1 MQRLFNLFKF
11 KKTQPEEVLNIL
23 VIIKMKPEFRQE
35 VWEMMKTAPEG
46 IALTKAAKGCISV
59 EGRLSDDDK
68 ETMIFWGKWAS
79 QEDHDTYMKMRM
91 DSGFMDKM
99 KPKMSA
105 EPVFM
110 HLSKDCIV

>member
-46 IALTKAAKGCISV
+46 IALTKAANGCISV
-59 EGRLSDDDK
+59 EGRLSDDDE

-79 QEDHDTYMKMRM
+79 QEDHDNYMKMRM